1 MRHSFNILV
10 ADDHAVVRAGV
21 RQMLAETYPNC
32 DFAEAEDAQQAL
44 DWARRRE
51 FDLIVLD
58 ISMPGRSGLDILRDL
73 RAISTTTP
81 VLVLSM
87 HAEEQFAVRAL
98 RAGASGYLTK
108 ASVTP
113 ELIKAVEQVL
123 GGRPYVSSSL
133 AQHLATG
140 LISGTGEP
148 ASTESLSAREFE
160 VLRLIASGKSGK
172 EIADALSLS
181 FKTVST
187 YRTRLLEK
195 LQVRSNAELARYAA
209 REGLV
214 P

>member
-21 RQMLAETYPNC
+21 RQMLAEAYPNC
-32 DFAEAEDAQQAL
+32 DFAEADDAQQAL

-133 AQHLATG
+133 AQHLASG
-140 LISGTGEP
+140 LISGAGEP

-160 VLRLIASGKSGK
+160 VLRLIANGKTGK
-172 EIADALSLS
+172 EIASTLSLS

-195 LQVRSNAELARYAA
+195 LQLRSNAELARYAA

-214 P
+214 Q